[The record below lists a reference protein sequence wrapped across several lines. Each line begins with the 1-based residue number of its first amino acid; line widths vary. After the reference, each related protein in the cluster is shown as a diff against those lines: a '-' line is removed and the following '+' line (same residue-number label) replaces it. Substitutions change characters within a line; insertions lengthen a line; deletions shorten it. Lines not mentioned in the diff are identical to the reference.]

1 MASVKNVKR
10 TASGRVQYRGE
21 TFAGFNKPKR
31 TPNAKKK
38 SAVLAKKGDQ
48 IKLVRFGDQ
57 NKSKST
63 ISPENYKNM
72 QEGFPDKMRY
82 GGEVKKMRYGGE
94 AKKMRYGG
102 EVKNDK
108 SVRGP
113 CS

>member
-1 MASVKNVKR
+1 MSLYENINKR
-10 TASGRVQYRGE
+10 
-21 TFAGFNKPKR
+21 
-31 TPNAKKK
+31 KKDGT
-38 SAVLAKKGDQ
+38 S
-48 IKLVRFGDQ
+48 RP
-57 NKSKST
+57 KSKST

-94 AKKMRYGG
+94 VKKMRKGG